1 MMKKNKNLSLSTNF
15 FSSFDNSSKVKR
27 NKSNYTLNR
36 IFFSPKKKRKDKST
50 KFISSLYRKRNNFII
65 RNGLKTEIKEN
76 YNNKSK
82 INNFK
87 SKYEKISLDINKK
100 NILGTNFEIRMNLG
114 ILKNP
119 SIYTEKAINSAT
131 NIIYK

>member
-27 NKSNYTLNR
+27 NQSNYTLNR
-36 IFFSPKKKRKDKST
+36 IFFSPMKKRKDKST

-87 SKYEKISLDINKK
+87 RKYEKISLDINKK